1 LSDKFLRIIPLG
13 GVGQIGKNMTLFE
26 YDDQLLIVDCGLM
39 FPESDMLGIDI
50 VIPDMNYVFERKD
63 RVRAIIVT
71 HGHEDHIGGLPY
83 LVQALAQGGV
93 APPVHPPIY
102 AARLTRGLIE
112 VRLKEYHL
120 LDDVDLHTVLPG
132 DVLDLAPFTV
142 EFFRVC
148 HSIPD
153 GLGLGITTPVGL
165 AVHSGDFKFDQT
177 PVDGRLTDFAKL
189 AELGGRGVLV
199 LLSDSTNAETDG
211 QTPSEQV
218 VGETLDRIF
227 ARAQGRIIV
236 ATFASNISRLQ
247 QVVVTARK
255 NGRRVGIVGR
265 SMISFAKAAAELGY
279 LDLLPDDMLTP
290 QQMNELPPHKVAI
303 ACTGSQGEPTSALV
317 RMALGEHRQVNVRPG
332 DHVIVS
338 ATPIPGN
345 EELVNRTINNL
356 FRAGAEVYHQ
366 ERATTSMQV
375 HVSGHASRE
384 EQKLMLNLIRPRFF
398 VPIHGEYR
406 HLVLHARMAE
416 DVGVPRE
423 NIFIVESGHVLEF
436 GPDWGRVNGQV
447 SEGHVLVDGLG
458 VGDVGNVVLRDR
470 HLLSRDGF
478 VVVVVAV
485 DADTGE
491 VLEGPDIITRGFV
504 YIREAGDLIDDAT
517 RRVSEALQHGG
528 PNGRTQVPLGHRPSA
543 ASLNAKI
550 KDSLAEFF
558 YERTKRRPMI
568 LPVVMEV

>member
-1 LSDKFLRIIPLG
+1 MPWPSSASFAVKKELALSQNFLRIIPLG
-13 GVGQIGKNMTLFE
+13 GVGQIGKNMMVFE
-26 YDDQLLIVDCGLM
+26 YDGQLLIVDCGLM

-71 HGHEDHIGGLPY
+71 HGHEDHVGGLPY
-83 LVQALAQGGV
+83 LLDKVQAPL
-93 APPVHPPIY
+93 Y
-102 AARLTRGLIE
+102 ATRLTQGLIE
-112 VRLKEYHL
+112 VKLREHHL
-120 LDDVDLHTVLPG
+120 LNGVELHTISPR

-153 GLGLGITTPVGL
+153 GVGLGITTPAGL
-165 AVHSGDFKFDQT
+165 VVHSGDFKFDQT

-189 AELGGRGVLV
+189 AELGGRGVHV
-199 LLSDSTNAETDG
+199 LLSDSTNSETDG

-218 VGETLDRIF
+218 VGETFDRIF

-236 ATFASNISRLQ
+236 ATFASNISRVQ
-247 QVVVTARK
+247 QVVDMARK
-255 NGRRVGIVGR
+255 YERQIGIVGR
-265 SMISFAKAAAELGY
+265 SMIEYSESAAELGY
-279 LDLLPDDMLTP
+279 LDLSPDELLTP
-290 QQMNELPPHKVAI
+290 QQMNKLPPHKVAI

-317 RMALGEHRQVNVRPG
+317 RMAVGEHRQVNIRPG
-332 DHVIVS
+332 DTVIVS

-345 EELVNRTINNL
+345 EELINRTLNNL
-356 FRAGAEVYHQ
+356 FRAGADVYYHD
-366 ERATTSMQV
+366 RAQV

-384 EQKLMLNLIRPRFF
+384 EHKLMLNLTRPRFF

-406 HLVLHARMAE
+406 HLVHHARMAE
-416 DVGVPRE
+416 EVGLPRE
-423 NIFIVESGHVLEF
+423 NIFVVESGTVLEF
-436 GPDWGRVNGQV
+436 GPDWGRINGQV

-470 HLLSRDGF
+470 HLLSKDGF

-491 VLEGPDIITRGFV
+491 VVVGPDIITRGFV
-504 YIREAGDLIDDAT
+504 YIRESEDLIGGAASCV
-517 RRVSEALQHGG
+517 REALEHGG
-528 PNGRTQVPLGHRPSA
+528 PRAV
-543 ASLNAKI
+543 ASTKI
-550 KDSLAEFF
+550 KDSLVEFF
-558 YERTKRRPMI
+558 YEQTKRRPMI

>member
-1 LSDKFLRIIPLG
+1 MSQKPLRIIPLG
-13 GVGQIGKNMTLFE
+13 GVGQIGKNMTVFE

-50 VIPDMNYVFERKD
+50 VIPDMSYVFERKD
-63 RVRAIIVT
+63 RVRAILLT

-83 LVQALAQGGV
+83 LMQRVQA
-93 APPVHPPIY
+93 PVY
-102 AARLTRGLIE
+102 ATRLTRGLIE

-120 LDDVDLHTVLPG
+120 LDGVDLHTVSPG
-132 DVLDLAPFTV
+132 DAVNLAPFTV

-153 GLGLGITTPVGL
+153 GVGLGITTPLGL
-165 AVHSGDFKFDQT
+165 VVHSGDFKFDQT

-218 VGETLDRIF
+218 VGETLDGIF
-227 ARAQGRIIV
+227 ARANPRTSRAEGRIIV
-236 ATFASNISRLQ
+236 ATFASNISRVQ
-247 QVVVTARK
+247 QVVTTARK
-255 NGRRVGIVGR
+255 HGRRVGIVGR
-265 SMISFAKAAAELGY
+265 SMISYAKAAAGLGY
-279 LDLLPDDMLTP
+279 LDLAPDEMLTP

-317 RMALGEHRQVNVRPG
+317 RMALGEHRQVNIRPG
-332 DHVIVS
+332 DHVVVS

-356 FRAGAEVYHQ
+356 FRAGAEVYHH
-366 ERATTSMQV
+366 ERMQV

-384 EQKLMLNLIRPRFF
+384 EHKLMLNLVRPRFF

-416 DVGVPRE
+416 QVGVRPE
-423 NIFIVESGHVLEF
+423 NIFVIESGQVLEF

-504 YIREAGDLIDDAT
+504 YIREAGDLIDDAARCVLT
-517 RRVSEALQHGG
+517 ALQHGG
-528 PNGRTQVPLGHRPSA
+528 PK
-543 ASLNAKI
+543 ASLNTKI
-550 KDSLAEFF
+550 KDSLAAYL
-558 YERTKRRPMI
+558 YEQTKRRPMI